1 MNQDDRSLCSTCD
14 DFPDYYRMY
23 QSVMKQTQ
31 VPNEEIALLQSEI
44 REQEKEMEWSKSENE
59 SLKQEVGYL
68 KRALLERTETIMKLE
83 LEKQKI
89 RTTIQN

>member
-1 MNQDDRSLCSTCD
+1 MNQNDRSLCSCD

-23 QSVMKQTQ
+23 QSVMEQNQ
-31 VPNEEIALLQSEI
+31 VANEKIALLRSEI
-44 REQEKEMEWSKSENE
+44 LEQEKETEWMKSEIE
-59 SLKQEVGYL
+59 SLKQETGYL
-68 KRALLERTETIMKLE
+68 KRALLERTETITKLE